1 MLNEYITNTT
11 YLASVNDKASVGQ
24 LFWTAR
30 KLYVLRQLYDNGQLE
45 TRLKGINTSPKVE
58 KIIDHMD
65 LLVEKNASMSDTG
78 SSPNSVSEAGGEAAP
93 KLVNFEDVNT
103 DNPGFKDWLERESDQ
118 LAFKEGRF
126 TKPELMELY
135 REAHIMLN
143 NGIVPCVLP
152 ENLQVSF
159 EKWVLEEYIDLAM
172 LVATPEAQ
180 RSKRKSF
187 QASA

>member
-1 MLNEYITNTT
+1 
-11 YLASVNDKASVGQ
+11 
-24 LFWTAR
+24 
-30 KLYVLRQLYDNGQLE
+30 
-45 TRLKGINTSPKVE
+45 
-58 KIIDHMD
+58 
-65 LLVEKNASMSDTG
+65 
-78 SSPNSVSEAGGEAAP
+78 
-93 KLVNFEDVNT
+93 
-103 DNPGFKDWLERESDQ
+103 
-118 LAFKEGRF
+118 
-126 TKPELMELY
+126 MELY